1 MSSSSVANPHNT
13 SHRRIHP
20 NASSANLARHAA
32 KCRLCNHHS
41 RAAIEFDF
49 LNWRNPFDLVKS
61 YNLRSLSTIYRH
73 AHATGLLGRRR
84 LNLRFALERIVE
96 RVGEVPV
103 TASGVIRCVRAIT
116 RMNDAGEWIDPPSRV
131 IISRED
137 AVEPQHTSPHKS
149 SRHNSSRAT
158 RQSQPPAANIFEPAL
173 LEEISHEEEEIEHA
187 EQHPEVVA
195 QRAAEQLREAA
206 KAAAAPPEI
215 TIEFSPEFAAAC
227 EERRRGQEADRRAL
241 EAKNPRLAGPALDIT
256 AARTSQSLIGNETHS
271 PAEPNG

>member
-1 MSSSSVANPHNT
+1 MATSSAANPHRASRRPT
-13 SHRRIHP
+13 HRV
-20 NASSANLARHAA
+20 NLARHAA
-32 KCRLCNHHS
+32 KCRLCNHPS

-149 SRHNSSRAT
+149 SRHNSSRTT

-241 EAKNPRLAGPALDIT
+241 EAKNPRLARPAPDI
-256 AARTSQSLIGNETHS
+256 AAAQTSQSLIGNETHG

>member
-1 MSSSSVANPHNT
+1 MATSSAANPHRA
-13 SHRRIHP
+13 SHRPTHRV
-20 NASSANLARHAA
+20 NLARHAA
-32 KCRLCNHHS
+32 KCRLCNHPS

-116 RMNDAGEWIDPPSRV
+116 RINDAGEWVDPPSRV

-137 AVEPQHTSPHKS
+137 AAEPQRTSPRKS
-149 SRHNSSRAT
+149 SRRKSSPHNSRRAN
-158 RQSQPPAANIFEPAL
+158 RQSQLPGATIFEPAL
-173 LEEISHEEEEIEHA
+173 LEEISHEEVEHA
-187 EQHPEVVA
+187 EQHPDIVA
-195 QRAAEQLREAA
+195 QRAAEQRSKAA
-206 KAAAAPPEI
+206 KAAAAPPQMLL
-215 TIEFSPEFAAAC
+215 SPEFAS
-227 EERRRGQEADRRAL
+227 AL
-241 EAKNPRLAGPALDIT
+241 ALRHGVDPSDPRILTDPNILPAVIRD
-256 AARTSQSLIGNETHS
+256 SLIENYVHS
-271 PAEPNG
+271 PAEPKG